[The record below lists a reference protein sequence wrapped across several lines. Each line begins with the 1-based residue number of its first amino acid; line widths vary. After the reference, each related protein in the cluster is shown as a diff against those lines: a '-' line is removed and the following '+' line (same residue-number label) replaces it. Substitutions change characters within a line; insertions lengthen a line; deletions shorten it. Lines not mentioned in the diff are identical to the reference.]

1 MTIRR
6 VLGALLVLGVL
17 AAACSADGDEV
28 LPPITSTTT
37 TTAPTT
43 TAVPTTTVP
52 ATTVPTTTIVPV
64 APTVDDS
71 TTTVPGVDTTTT
83 VVSTPSVD
91 FDNVSPAAPTNL
103 SCYVGG
109 GSREIGLEWD
119 APLDTSDIQTVRIYL
134 DEGTGFVRIETL
146 DVSSGFVQMGPTRW
160 SAVAFPVPP
169 NTEVEMA
176 VTYGDA
182 SGNESGWNPIG
193 VYFEFAGA
201 PCRFR
206 A

>member
-6 VLGALLVLGVL
+6 VLSVLLVFGAL
-17 AAACSADGDEV
+17 AAACSADSDEV
-28 LPPITSTTT
+28 LAPMTTT
-37 TTAPTT
+37 LP
-43 TAVPTTTVP
+43 P
-52 ATTVPTTTIVPV
+52 TTVPTTTLP
-64 APTVDDS
+64 P
-71 TTTVPGVDTTTT
+71 TTVPTTALPPTTAPVEPAADTTTT
-83 VVSTPSVD
+83 VVVTTSVD
-91 FDNVSPAAPTNL
+91 FDNVPPAAPTNL
-103 SCYVGG
+103 SCDAGG
-109 GSREIGLEWD
+109 GSQEVAIEWD
-119 APLDTSDIQTVRIYL
+119 TPLGTSDIQTVRIYL
-134 DEGTGFVRIETL
+134 DEGSGFVRIETI

-169 NTEVEMA
+169 DTEVEMA

-193 VYFEFAGA
+193 VYFEFSGA